1 MNWDAVFI
9 TLGSAALAI
18 AGIGLFVG
26 PLYVEDGFYFGERK
40 TVYRIGSIVV
50 LALII
55 AGALLLGLGVPTG

>member
-26 PLYVEDGFYFGERK
+26 PLYVEDGFHFGQRK
-40 TVYRIGSIVV
+40 TVYRIGGIVV
-50 LALII
+50 VALILV
-55 AGALLLGLGVPTG
+55 GAMFLGLGVPT